1 MWRRRRRLRRWRRRR
16 KKRRMTCE
24 DFEQEEE
31 EEEEVAKHRRGVG
44 RGVVGKWLIAMA
56 TTWWSCVR
64 KNHTESEIKD

>member
-1 MWRRRRRLRRWRRRR
+1 
-16 KKRRMTCE
+16 MTCE
-24 DFEQEEE
+24 DFEQEEEE